1 MAQGNSQFAGMKLTS
16 TLLCLLLMGNF
27 FALADPGKGHGS
39 GPETGKGHGPGTGQV
54 SGRVTDEQQKG
65 IEGASVTLVRVRDSS
80 LFKILVTD
88 KQGAFDLSNV
98 PVGDYRINVT
108 AIGYTGGVGQTF
120 AVGSDGVVRLSD
132 IRLASQSASL
142 HQVEVIGKRPLIELH
157 PDRTILNVDAFIT
170 NVGGTALEV
179 LQKSPGVTVDKDGNI
194 SLKGK
199 QGVTVMLDGKPSY
212 LSGADLAALLSSMSA
227 SQLDQIEIMTNP
239 PAKYDAAGNAGIIN
253 IRTKK
258 SRGKGFN
265 GNMNLGYGQGR
276 YLKSTNSLN
285 LNYRTEKYNLFLNY
299 TANYIRGF
307 TDLHIIRHYLAP
319 DEKNLTAIFDEPTYI
334 RRRLSNNTLKLG
346 IDYYLSK
353 KTTVG
358 AVLSGFITHR
368 DTRGD
373 GIGYLQDPSSV
384 TDSSVYTNSDSYNKV
399 HNGTVNLNLRHSF
412 DSAHELSADAD
423 YIIYSGRNPQLFIS
437 TATHPNAPTDSGQLR
452 GLIPSV
458 ITIWS
463 GKVDYSQQL
472 SKSLKLETGWKS
484 SYVTTDNTAYYDNLI
499 GGTWEPDYGKTNHFI
514 YRENINAVYVNFS
527 KELGKWSLQAGARF
541 ENTNYRG
548 HQLGNP
554 QKKDS
559 AFDRQ
564 YNNLFPTAYISYQA
578 DKNNQLTL
586 STGRRIDRPA
596 YQDLNPFLFYVNQ
609 YTYQQGNPFL
619 NPQYTMNVEL
629 SHIFKGLLTTT
640 LNYSNTQSYFT
651 QIFHSTGDTTTFSN
665 GNLGRLES
673 AGLSENAL
681 LDLTDWWSVTLHLD
695 VVYKK
700 LDGFS
705 DGEGIHTVGVTVFSE
720 WNNQLKFKKG
730 WAAEQSGYF
739 NSRDV
744 EGQFVTQPFWQLST
758 GVSKQVLKGKGTVKV
773 NMKDIFFTDYLRA
786 GVTYQNVREHFV
798 QSNDTRQVN
807 LGFAYRFGKVLKGPA
822 HRSNG
827 GAGDEQNR
835 VRL

>member
-1 MAQGNSQFAGMKLTS
+1 MKRAGILL
-16 TLLCLLLMGNF
+16 TLLIANII
-27 FALADPGKGHGS
+27 AWAVPGKVS
-39 GPETGKGHGPGTGQV
+39 GAGPGKGHGPGTGQV

-65 IEGASVTLVRVRDSS
+65 IEGASVTLLRVRDSS
-80 LFKILVTD
+80 LYKILVTD

-98 PVGDYRINVT
+98 PAGDYRISVT
-108 AIGYTGGVGQTF
+108 AIGYTVVPAQVF
-120 AVGSDGVVRLSD
+120 EVGSDRVIRLSD
-132 IRLASQSASL
+132 IRLAPQSASL
-142 HQVEVIGKRPLIELH
+142 HEVEVVGRRPLIEMR
-157 PDRTILNVDAFIT
+157 PDRMILNVDASIT

-258 SRGKGFN
+258 NKGKGFN
-265 GNMNLGYGQGR
+265 GSINLGYGQGR
-276 YLKSTNSLN
+276 YPKTTNSLN
-285 LNYRTEKYNLFLNY
+285 LNYRTEKYNLFLSYNS
-299 TANYIRGF
+299 NYIRGF

-319 DEKNLTAIFDEPTYI
+319 DATTVTAIFDEPTYI

-346 IDYYLSK
+346 VDYYLSK
-353 KTTVG
+353 KTTLG

-373 GIGYLQDPSSV
+373 GSGYLEDPKGII
-384 TDSSVYTNSDSYNKV
+384 DSSVYTASDSYNKV

-412 DSAHELSADAD
+412 DSAHELSADVD
-423 YIIYSGRNPQLFIS
+423 YIIYSGRNPQLFIN
-437 TATHPNAPTDSGQLR
+437 TATHPSAPTDSGQLR
-452 GLIPSV
+452 GLIPST
-458 ITIWS
+458 ISIWS
-463 GKVDYSQQL
+463 GRADYTQTL
-472 SKSLKLETGWKS
+472 SKSLKLEAGWKS
-484 SYVTTDNTAYYDNLI
+484 SYVTTDNTAYYDNLLS
-499 GGTWEPDYGKTNHFI
+499 GAWEPDYGKTNHFI
-514 YRENINAVYVNFS
+514 YRENINAVYLNLN
-527 KELGKWSLQAGARF
+527 KELGKWSIQTGVRF

-554 QKKDS
+554 MKPDS

-564 YNNLFPTAYISYQA
+564 YNNIFPTTYISYQL
-578 DKNNQLTL
+578 DKDNQFTL

-619 NPQYTMNVEL
+619 NPQYTTNVEL
-629 SHIFKGLLTTT
+629 SNIYKGVLTTT

-651 QIFHSTGDTTTFSN
+651 QIFHSSGDTTTFSN

-673 AGLSENAL
+673 VGLSMNAQL
-681 LDLTDWWSVTLHLD
+681 NPAEWWSVTLHMD
-695 VVYKK
+695 AVYKK
-700 LDGFS
+700 VTGFS
-705 DGEGIHTVGVTVFSE
+705 DGDAIHTEGVTVFSE

-730 WAAEQSGYF
+730 WAAELSGYF

-758 GVSKQVLKGKGTVKV
+758 GVSKQVMKGKGTVKMNV
-773 NMKDIFFTDYLRA
+773 KDIFFTDYLRA
-786 GVTYQNVREHFV
+786 SVTYQNVREHFI
-798 QSNDTRQVN
+798 QTNDTRQVN
-807 LGFAYRFGKVLKGPA
+807 LGFAYRFGKTLKGPA